1 MPRKTDKIKTNA
13 KPRAGRR
20 WVLCLALAVLAAAIY
35 LPTLWHGYTLMDD
48 YGLIVE
54 NYSLIGNIGNIDRAF
69 KADAYGA
76 NGALYR
82 PLLTVSF
89 MFDALY
95 TGKSAWGYHLTNI
108 LLHAAS
114 CCLLFYLLVSL
125 KYSARASFIASSIF
139 SIHPVLVQAVA
150 WIPGRNDILLTVW
163 ALAAIISWVRYLDGR
178 RPLWLMLHFA
188 SGLLAVFT
196 KETALLLPALLLL
209 FAWLGKREAVFKM
222 YFQLIAGWL
231 VIGSLWLFMKMT
243 AAPGLGETTVNSLPD
258 IASGLLG
265 YIGKIVIPLKFAAIP
280 VPRDTSLVIALAGA
294 GMLITGILMGLMN
307 RRSFLFGLGWF
318 LLFLAPNFFSSTDY
332 ANFMEHRLYLPLI
345 GLIIMVLELK
355 IWGVAAKRPAVSYA
369 IYSIVLILLGVKTV
383 VHAEDFKNENVF
395 WDYAV
400 RSSPSLYYVHDMQGR
415 LFLQNGRLKEAE
427 RAFKKVIALKGDY
440 PHGYNDLGIAQMSQ
454 GRYWEAE
461 AGFNK
466 ALEISPSFRD
476 ARMNLGTLYLEL
488 GDLGRAGTSFTRMLE
503 FQPDD
508 HQALN
513 NLGIVYYRRNLP
525 DSAQKYLNQ
534 ALTLDPG
541 NRSYQTNLRAVMR
554 SASGGVR

>member
-1 MPRKTDKIKTNA
+1 
-13 KPRAGRR
+13 
-20 WVLCLALAVLAAAIY
+20 
-35 LPTLWHGYTLMDD
+35 
-48 YGLIVE
+48 
-54 NYSLIGNIGNIDRAF
+54 
-69 KADAYGA
+69 
-76 NGALYR
+76 
-82 PLLTVSF
+82 
-89 MFDALY
+89 
-95 TGKSAWGYHLTNI
+95 
-108 LLHAAS
+108 
-114 CCLLFYLLVSL
+114 
-125 KYSARASFIASSIF
+125 
-139 SIHPVLVQAVA
+139 
-150 WIPGRNDILLTVW
+150 
-163 ALAAIISWVRYLDGR
+163 
-178 RPLWLMLHFA
+178 
-188 SGLLAVFT
+188 
-196 KETALLLPALLLL
+196 
-209 FAWLGKREAVFKM
+209 
-222 YFQLIAGWL
+222 
-231 VIGSLWLFMKMT
+231 
-243 AAPGLGETTVNSLPD
+243 
-258 IASGLLG
+258 
-265 YIGKIVIPLKFAAIP
+265 
-280 VPRDTSLVIALAGA
+280 
-294 GMLITGILMGLMN
+294 
-307 RRSFLFGLGWF
+307 LFGLGWF